1 MDPPTLENV
10 SQKNEPLVIF
20 RIAQCFH
27 KISHSRLH
35 DRVLEIAHGN
45 DPWLSRERC
54 TE

>member
-1 MDPPTLENV
+1 LENV

-27 KISHSRLH
+27 KIGHSRLH
-35 DRVLEIAHGN
+35 DRVLEIAQG
-45 DPWLSRERC
+45 DDSRLSRERR